1 MRLRSSDRP
10 RAGLGRPAAVSLTLL
25 AVLSVLAG
33 CSLHD
38 DPAPTPSRSPVQVFD
53 KSGTRH
59 VGFTSP
65 SGNIACAFDASTT
78 ANVSGTVRCE
88 ISVRTWTPPP
98 QPATCDVD
106 WGQGL
111 TLESRAQMLCAGD
124 TVRQMSNPLLLP
136 YGTSIRFT
144 PFTCTSQPTGIDCVN
159 TVTRAGFLISR
170 ERYELR
176 NP

>member
-1 MRLRSSDRP
+1 MIPARSGP
-10 RAGLGRPAAVSLTLL
+10 RRSLAPPGCGASAA
-25 AVLSVLAG
+25 
-33 CSLHD
+33 
-38 DPAPTPSRSPVQVFD
+38 
-53 KSGTRH
+53 TR
-59 VGFTSP
+59 
-65 SGNIACAFDASTT
+65 DSTT
-78 ANVSGTVRCE
+78 TNASGTVRCE
-88 ISVRTWTPPP
+88 ISVKTWTPPP
-98 QPATCDVD
+98 QPATCGVD

-111 TLESRAQMLCAGD
+111 TLQGQAEMLCAGD
-124 TVRQMSNPLLLP
+124 TIRGLTSPLLLP